1 MNPINK
7 SFSDELTNI
16 LKYIETKLISDFPSK
31 NIVSEYFI
39 IGILENKNCFA
50 YVALEECL
58 MNEIINGIVEEYSYY
73 LSKNP
78 IPLNQFD
85 TPRFSDGFNEY
96 LIQSNVERVK
106 HNHEKINTLHV
117 ILAMLFLDGKI
128 KEMFETVGLTY
139 DMFDAYIIKNECN
152 ISIHNEMKTKQL
164 PIKVNRNINNTQ
176 IVKTRKSEKNTLI
189 DSFSQNLNELALK
202 GDIDKVVGREKEF
215 NQIFNILGRRNK
227 NNLILIGNGGCGKT
241 AICKHLAN
249 LIVEKKAPIAYHKK
263 KIVQLDISS
272 MIAGANFKGMFE
284 SRLKGFLDEIKTAKN
299 YIIFIDDIHT
309 ALSEKNQAGDV
320 NVASMLNNILIDGD
334 IQVIGTTNFKDYKNT
349 IENNNSLSRRF
360 QKVIVEPSSV
370 DESITILNECKESY
384 ESYHNVKYTNEAVK
398 ACVLLANKYISDR
411 NLPDSAI
418 DLLDES
424 ASKVILKIK
433 DTIEITNIKNE
444 LDKIKNDK
452 RQILSNE
459 LYEGIYDLNVKEN
472 TLKIKLSLL
481 EKNNRYNK
489 EQRTVSEDD
498 ICELVAEKTSIPIT
512 KLNITEKESLK
523 NINNVLKNSII
534 GQDEAI
540 DKICQVVKRSR
551 VGLSN
556 KNKPIVM
563 FLGGPT
569 GVGKTLIAKKLAKE
583 VFGDEKYLVRLDM
596 SEYSE
601 KSSITKLIGSAPGYV
616 GFDNGGQLT
625 EIIKTKKYCVL
636 LLDEIE
642 KANQDIYNV
651 FLQLFDEG
659 CLTDNTGQKIDF
671 KNVIILLT
679 SNTGAKQVSDFG
691 SGLGLVRNEQVNTK
705 IIIQK
710 ELKKK
715 FPPEFINRID
725 DIIYFNKL
733 TDDNIKEIIMLELHN
748 LNERLKEIGLSFG
761 DDIYEEEFINYLFDK
776 IKGENEYGARPVLR
790 IIQEIVENQISDII
804 LNTTIIMDNV
814 LHMKDIIHEN
824 I

>member
-50 YVALEECL
+50 YAALEECL

-152 ISIHNEMKTKQL
+152 ISIHNEVKTKQL
-164 PIKVNRNINNTQ
+164 PIKVNKNINNTQ

-249 LIVEKKAPIAYHKK
+249 LIVEKKAPVAYHKK

-398 ACVLLANKYISDR
+398 ACVLLANKYISER

-523 NINNVLKNSII
+523 NINKVLKNSII